1 MVYNHDTEVYT
12 IVGEIKSDSSVAENQ
27 NIEQMIGL
35 WRKNQCAMLGFT
47 CNRELIE
54 PRVLIRKEN
63 VLMLYR
69 LPQLS
74 LEGDSTKCSLL
85 QLAELFIAFTSFV
98 ATDTL

>member
-1 MVYNHDTEVYT
+1 MYT
-12 IVGEIKSDSSVAENQ
+12 IVGEIKSDFSVAENQ

-54 PRVLIRKEN
+54 PRVLVRKEN
-63 VLMLYR
+63 LLLLYR

-74 LEGDSTKCSLL
+74 IEGDVTTCSLL

-98 ATDTL
+98 ATTDAL